1 MKINLAAVCL
11 RSCLSLGLLRRL
23 LPFGRRQRLFVMH
36 DNALCEQK
44 PEELKDLE
52 KGSGG
57 WVKVLLRVLW
67 FNFM

>member
-36 DNALCEQK
+36 DNALREQK
-44 PEELKDLE
+44 PEKLQDLE
-52 KGSGG
+52 KGVR
-57 WVKVLLRVLW
+57 WVGQGLVTRALV
-67 FNFM
+67 